1 MSERCPDCDL
11 PLATSHDFEV
21 TPEGQGM
28 HLCWRSWNDD
38 QCMHPAVDW
47 RSRAIAAERRLQ
59 VAEAWLARL
68 DVYIPK
74 DQP

>member
-1 MSERCPDCDL
+1 MIERCAECDL
-11 PLATSHDFEV
+11 PLATPADFEA
-21 TPEGQGM
+21 TPEGEGG
-28 HLCWRSWNDD
+28 HLCWRAWSDD
-38 QCMHPAVDW
+38 QCMHHAVDW
-47 RSRAIAAERRLQ
+47 RSRTLAAEKRLQ